1 MTDVSY
7 CPSQLQVLFSRWLGQ
22 VKQGLQNPDDPF
34 PWPHADK
41 AVLDQ
46 LRQSNMQTFDASKH
60 KFAKTN
66 AASTVFPEASASHV
80 C

>member
-1 MTDVSY
+1 M
-7 CPSQLQVLFSRWLGQ
+7 QVLFSRWLGQ

-41 AVLDQ
+41 AMLDQ
-46 LRQSNMQTFDASKH
+46 LRQSNMQNFEPSKH
-60 KFAKTN
+60 KYAKTDTE
-66 AASTVFPEASASHV
+66 STVFPDAPASQV